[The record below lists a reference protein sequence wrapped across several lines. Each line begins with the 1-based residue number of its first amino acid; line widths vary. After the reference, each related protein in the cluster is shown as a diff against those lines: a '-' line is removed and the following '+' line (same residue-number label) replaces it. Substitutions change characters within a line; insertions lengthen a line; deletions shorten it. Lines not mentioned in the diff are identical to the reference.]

1 MEGSPKLK
9 LNTLST
15 GTTVGAI
22 FGTGGVAT
30 AIYFL
35 FAYPYYKRKLV
46 YEDWTLK
53 WYDIFRGPIYWFK
66 STDNIPPIPEG
77 QTLTK
82 DYYKGRRYD
91 EAGNLVVLQ
100 TDRDVSA
107 GVVEA
112 HDGEDSNSDGEKHLL
127 LSKTNL
133 PQLILKNN
141 LPHLLLVLLNTK
153 VKTQDGQINLLVTL
167 NWSKNHQRTGH

>member
-1 MEGSPKLK
+1 M
-9 LNTLST
+9 
-15 GTTVGAI
+15 
-22 FGTGGVAT
+22 
-30 AIYFL
+30 
-35 FAYPYYKRKLV
+35 
-46 YEDWTLK
+46 K

>member
-1 MEGSPKLK
+1 MLLVPLLVFVAFSILTMLIVWKGSPKLK

-22 FGTGGVAT
+22 FELVVLQLLSTFVCLP
-30 AIYFL
+30 IL
-35 FAYPYYKRKLV
+35 QRKLV

-133 PQLILKNN
+133 PQLILKTTC
-141 LPHLLLVLLNTK
+141 PTCC
-153 VKTQDGQINLLVTL
+153 
-167 NWSKNHQRTGH
+167 WYC